1 MKYIKPLSLSR
12 AENLSDAYYM
22 PANRKY
28 SANIWFYPK
37 GTVMTNILT
46 VVFIGLCVFA
56 FIKILSAPIKGILKF
71 ILNMITGFLLLLA
84 AEFICGFFDFS
95 VGISYLNCLVAG
107 VLGIPGVILLILLK
121 ILF

>member
-1 MKYIKPLSLSR
+1 
-12 AENLSDAYYM
+12 
-22 PANRKY
+22 
-28 SANIWFYPK
+28 
-37 GTVMTNILT
+37 MTNILT